1 MSEETSAASCR
12 LSHRQHVLLC
22 LLRAFGG
29 ELGEHDFQSL
39 LFDYSR
45 RCRERGVD
53 APYDFIAHERGPR
66 SFTAVADRDRLARHG
81 IFASGV
87 WHLTA
92 EGRRLADNLKNRDVA
107 VFAARLKRLQ
117 RLGDA
122 SETDGN
128 RRTTAGGHDR
138 NQATESDNIPN
149 GGLLATLGYEGRSYE
164 AYFNQ
169 LLRLGISRLCDVRR
183 NPLSRKWGFSKRL
196 LSQGCEELGIRY
208 EPFPELGIDA
218 EQRTSLTDRAAYDAL
233 FARYE
238 AMTLPHHRDAV
249 AKIAGWID
257 AGERVAITCYER
269 DSRDCHRSRL
279 ATAIVKAAAKSL
291 LPRHL

>member
-1 MSEETSAASCR
+1 MSEVVLPAAPR
-12 LSHRQHVLLC
+12 LLHRQRVLLS

-29 ELGEHDFQSL
+29 EMRDCDFQRL

-53 APYDFIAHERGPR
+53 APYDFVAQQHGPR
-66 SFTAVADRDRLARHG
+66 SFTAAADRDRLARHG
-81 IFASGV
+81 ILVSGA

-92 EGRRLADNLKNRDVA
+92 EGRRLADSLKNRDVA
-107 VFAARLKRLQ
+107 VFAARRQ
-117 RLGDA
+117 RRGDA
-122 SETDGN
+122 SGTDGN
-128 RRTTAGGHDR
+128 RQTPVGSHDR
-138 NQATESDNIPN
+138 REVSEDSGSPN
-149 GGLLATLGYEGRSYE
+149 GGLLATIGYEGRSYE

-169 LLRLGISRLCDVRR
+169 LLRVGISRLCDVRQ

-208 EPFPELGIDA
+208 ESFPQLGI
-218 EQRTSLTDRAAYDAL
+218 ESKQRAGLSGRTAYNRL

-238 AMTLPHHRDAV
+238 AATLPRCRDAV
-249 AKIAGWID
+249 NRIAGWID

-279 ATAIVKAAAKSL
+279 ATAIVKTASGPL

>member
-1 MSEETSAASCR
+1 MGEVVVAEAPR
-12 LSHRQHVLLC
+12 LLHRQRLLLS

-29 ELGEHDFQSL
+29 EMRDCDFQRL

-53 APYDFIAHERGPR
+53 APYDFVAQEHGPR

-81 IFASGV
+81 LLAAGT

-92 EGRRLADNLKNRDVA
+92 EGRRLAGSLKNRDVA
-107 VFAARLKRLQ
+107 AFAARRQ
-117 RLGDA
+117 RRGDA
-122 SETDGN
+122 SGTDGN
-128 RRTTAGGHDR
+128 RQTPVGGHDHSE
-138 NQATESDNIPN
+138 AGKDNGSPS
-149 GGLLATLGYEGRSYE
+149 GGLLATIGYEGRSYE

-169 LLRLGISRLCDVRR
+169 LLGLGISRLCDVRR

-208 EPFPELGIDA
+208 ESLPQLGIESEHRA
-218 EQRTSLTDRAAYDAL
+218 SLSDRAAYNRL

-238 AMTLPHHRDAV
+238 ATTLPRCRDAV
-249 AKIAGWID
+249 VRIAGWID

-279 ATAIVKAAAKSL
+279 ATAIVRTASKSL

>member
-1 MSEETSAASCR
+1 MSEGVVAAAPR
-12 LSHRQHVLLC
+12 LLHRQRLLLS

-29 ELGEHDFQSL
+29 EMRDCDFQRL

-53 APYDFIAHERGPR
+53 APYDFVAQEHGPR

-81 IFASGV
+81 LLAAGT

-92 EGRRLADNLKNRDVA
+92 EGRRLAGELKNRDVA
-107 VFAARLKRLQ
+107 VFAARQQ
-117 RLGDA
+117 RRGDA
-122 SETDGN
+122 SGADGS
-128 RRTTAGGHDR
+128 RQTPVGGHDR
-138 NQATESDNIPN
+138 NEAPEDSGSPN
-149 GGLLATLGYEGRSYE
+149 GGLLATIGYEGRSYE

-169 LLRLGISRLCDVRR
+169 LLRVGISRLCDVRQ

-208 EPFPELGIDA
+208 ESFPQLGI
-218 EQRTSLTDRAAYDAL
+218 ESKQRAGLSGRTAYNRL

-238 AMTLPHHRDAV
+238 ATTLPRCRDAV
-249 AKIAGWID
+249 NRIAGWID

-279 ATAIVKAAAKSL
+279 ATAIVRTASRSL